1 MNEFYVT
8 DQQSVNKAR
17 ESAADG
23 NPITIRG
30 ILHGRLE
37 SFTGVVQSV
46 DEPSPGIWRI
56 MISDGE

>member
-1 MNEFYVT
+1 MSEFYVT

-17 ESAADG
+17 ESVADG
-23 NPITIRG
+23 KPITIRG

-46 DEPSPGIWRI
+46 DELTTSLWRI
-56 MISDGE
+56 MISDGK